1 MKERRESSVITQAD
15 KEGVVGI
22 KRAGGLGGG
31 GKEGRS
37 INFMAKASICMSGR
51 KFFKVSLIR
60 KLETGHISSTIERKP
75 GRPVKGVLIA
85 PGIR

>member
-1 MKERRESSVITQAD
+1 MITQAD

-22 KRAGGLGGG
+22 KRAGGLWGE
-31 GKEGRS
+31 EGRS